1 MNREVMKQALE
12 TFSGV
17 SFLKRQHSNGKPI
30 SSWTLAAYHHPRSIT
45 WRWGIWYSRRKAGKT
60 GAYFMRVY
68 RQQGFN
74 FHAGINLPWLG
85 SVSMQTQP
93 HMWEKPRATSRARS
107 QA

>member
-1 MNREVMKQALE
+1 MKLREAAQQALE
-12 TFSGV
+12 ALEGFC
-17 SFLKRQHSNGKPI
+17 FFKRQHSNGTPI

-45 WRWGIWYSRRKAGKT
+45 WRWGIWYSRRRAGKT
-60 GAYFMRVY
+60 GVYFMRVY

-93 HMWEKPRATSRARS
+93 HMWEKNK
-107 QA
+107 